1 MKLPERGVTL
11 IEIIVTVVIFSAML
25 FAMTK
30 LMISFA
36 RFASSY
42 TQNEGT
48 LMGNVAA
55 FEHIVT
61 KITASNQATFSAEAP
76 TACSIGGVECTVL
89 PGCTTCSIDIRVSP
103 LGAAATFD
111 HANDTHHYYWQDS
124 SNQLCFASRT
134 GTSVPMTGKVLAD
147 RLISLSFASGGSSNK
162 VSVHLVAQRDGNADD
177 LKKSPRETFHTVAVI
192 RARNAQ

>member
-11 IEIIVTVVIFSAML
+11 IEIIVTVIIFSAML
-25 FAMTK
+25 FAMTR
-30 LMISFA
+30 LMISFG
-36 RFASSY
+36 RFASNY
-42 TQNEGT
+42 TKNEGT

-61 KITASNQATFSAEAP
+61 KITASNQATFSASAP
-76 TACSIGGVECTVL
+76 IACTIGGAPCTVNC
-89 PGCTTCSIDIRVSP
+89 PVGTCSIDIRVSP

-134 GTSVPMTGKVLAD
+134 GTAASMKGKVLAD

-162 VSVHLVAQRDGNADD
+162 VSVGLIAQRDGNADD
-177 LKKSPRETFHTVAVI
+177 LKKSPRETFNTTAVI
-192 RARNAQ
+192 RGRNAQ